1 MLLRGIVYIVELVDV
16 EGISVDFCLMCLICC
31 YNKRMVV
38 KTEYGTGCRVS
49 AKGDM
54 YSYGILVLEMV
65 TGRKP
70 TDAMFGEGLSL
81 HKFCQTAIPEGI
93 TEIVDSRLLEPN
105 AAEGRNVM
113 ESKIRE
119 CVVALARIGVECSAE
134 LAVDRMDIKDLVM
147 ELHTIK
153 QRLCH

>member
-1 MLLRGIVYIVELVDV
+1 MY
-16 EGISVDFCLMCLICC
+16 LICC
-31 YNKRMVV
+31 DNKRMVV

-54 YSYGILVLEMV
+54 YSYGILVLEML

-70 TDAMFGEGLSL
+70 TDSMFGEGLSL
-81 HKFCQTAIPEGI
+81 HKFCQMAIPEGI
-93 TEIVDSRLLEPN
+93 TEIVDSRLLVPT
-105 AAEGRNVM
+105 AAEGRKVM

-119 CVVALARIGVECSAE
+119 CLVALARIGVGCSAE
-134 LAVDRMDIKDLVM
+134 LPVERMDIKDVVL

-153 QRLCH
+153 QSLSLCH